1 MLVINI
7 KNNIKFASYP
17 TSIQSNM
24 LKSMTGY
31 GKTIFELPGKKLTIE
46 IKTLNSKQLD
56 INARIPSV
64 YKEKEMEIRALLSEK
79 LERGKI
85 DFNIYLEETG
95 EETHYSFDKT
105 RINNYYNELKKI
117 SAGLDDKMK
126 TDLFYL
132 TMRLPD
138 VMKTEYKE
146 LEEDEWKG
154 IKKALLE
161 VINQTDEYRVK
172 EGGIMEKD
180 ITQRTA
186 NIKYLLTQIE
196 PFEKERIEKTK
207 QRIWSELENLKE
219 KEDIDKNRFEQE
231 LIYYLEKFD
240 INEEKVRLV
249 NHCNYFAETVSA
261 HAASGKKLAFIS
273 QEMGR
278 EINTIGSKAYHAEIQ
293 KLVIQMKDELEKIKE
308 QLMNV
313 L

>member
-1 MLVINI
+1 
-7 KNNIKFASYP
+7 
-17 TSIQSNM
+17 M

-64 YKEKEMEIRALLSEK
+64 YKEKEMEMRALMSQK
-79 LERGKI
+79 LERGKV

-95 EETHYSFDKT
+95 EETHYTFNKKLIT
-105 RINNYYNELKKI
+105 HYYNELKTI
-117 SAGLDDKMK
+117 SSGLDHKME

-138 VMKTEYKE
+138 VMKTEYKD
-146 LEEDEWKG
+146 LEEEEWKG
-154 IKKALLE
+154 IKKALME

-172 EGGIMEKD
+172 EGAIMEKD
-180 ITQRTA
+180 IGQRTA
-186 NIKYLLTQIE
+186 NIKYLLTQID

-249 NHCNYFAETVSA
+249 NHCNYFSETMNTN
-261 HAASGKKLAFIS
+261 AASGKKLAFIS

>member
-7 KNNIKFASYP
+7 KNNINFASYP
-17 TSIQSNM
+17 IPIRYNM

-31 GKTIFELPGKKLTIE
+31 GKTIFELPGKKITIE
-46 IKTLNSKQLD
+46 IKALNSKQLD
-56 INARIPSV
+56 INARVPSV
-64 YKEKEMEIRALLSEK
+64 YKEKEMEMRALMSQK
-79 LERGKI
+79 LERGKV

-95 EETHYSFDKT
+95 EETHYSFNKKLIT
-105 RINNYYNELKKI
+105 NYYNELKAI
-117 SAGLDDKMK
+117 SKGLDDKME

-146 LEEDEWKG
+146 LEEQEWKG

-161 VINQTDEYRVK
+161 VANQTDEYRKK
-172 EGGIMEKD
+172 EGAVMEED
-180 ITQRTA
+180 INQRTA
-186 NIKYLLTQIE
+186 NIKHLLTQVE

-207 QRIWSELENLKE
+207 QKIWSELENLKE

-249 NHCNYFAETVSA
+249 NHCNYFAETVKT

>member
-1 MLVINI
+1 
-7 KNNIKFASYP
+7 
-17 TSIQSNM
+17 
-24 LKSMTGY
+24 MTGY
-31 GKTIFELPGKKLTIE
+31 GKSIFELPGKKVTIE

-85 DFNIYLEETG
+85 DFNIYLEEKG
-95 EETHYSFDKT
+95 EETHYSFNKAL
-105 RINNYYNELKKI
+105 INNYYNELKKI
-117 SAGLDDKMK
+117 SSGLDDKME

-154 IKKALLE
+154 LKKALLE
-161 VINQTDEYRVK
+161 VITQTNEYRIN

-180 ITQRTA
+180 INQRTA

-249 NHCNYFAETVSA
+249 NHCNYFAETVNT
-261 HAASGKKLAFIS
+261 HTASGKKLAFIS